1 MAVSPPCRLT
11 SIGLVTAVQCCRHK
25 GQPGP
30 CLRETCWCCLVL
42 PFKIILCG
50 LCAVLMAVLTPQA
63 KKEES
68 WAEKEISG
76 SRCWREKNSIGS
88 RLRKPESV
96 PPNTHERVELPRI
109 VRLKQLKFI
118 PSSREVETQ

>member
-1 MAVSPPCRLT
+1 MAVSPHCRLT

-63 KKEES
+63 KKKES
-68 WAEKEISG
+68 WAEKEKKRIEMLAG
-76 SRCWREKNSIGS
+76 EE
-88 RLRKPESV
+88 LYRKQAE
-96 PPNTHERVELPRI
+96 EARI
-109 VRLKQLKFI
+109 RAS
-118 PSSREVETQ
+118 PYP